1 MANLDLCLVRHGSTD
16 WTEQSRFCG
25 WSDIGLSSLG
35 KLEVES
41 LKKNINPNLFDTVF
55 SSDLSRCLETANIIG
70 SNPQVDSRL
79 REVSFGKFE
88 GLTWKELDDDERKI
102 FLDTENFKFPAGE
115 SHSDFYSRIKDF
127 IFSLEDGSHL
137 LITHGGV
144 IRFILGL
151 FATDLPVPPG
161 GFVQISLEF

>member
-41 LKKNINPNLFDTVF
+41 LKKNIDPNFFDMVF
-55 SSDLSRCLETANIIG
+55 SSDLSRCLETADIIG

-79 REVSFGKFE
+79 REVFFGKFE
-88 GLTWKELDDDERKI
+88 GLTWKELDDDERKV
-102 FLDTENFKFPAGE
+102 FLDVEIL
-115 SHSDFYSRIKDF
+115 DFQRV
-127 IFSLEDGSHL
+127 SLIL
-137 LITHGGV
+137 ILIT
-144 IRFILGL
+144 
-151 FATDLPVPPG
+151 
-161 GFVQISLEF
+161 E

>member
-41 LKKNINPNLFDTVF
+41 LKKNIDPNFFDMVF
-55 SSDLSRCLETANIIG
+55 SSDLYRCLETADIIG

-79 REVSFGKFE
+79 REVFFGKFE
-88 GLTWKELDDDERKI
+88 GLTWKELDDDERKV
-102 FLDTENFKFPAGE
+102 FLDVENFRFPAGE
-115 SHSDFYSRIKDF
+115 SHSDFNNRIKDF
-127 IFSLEDGSHL
+127 LFSLEDGSHL

-144 IRFILGL
+144 IRLILNL
-151 FATDLPVPPG
+151 YARDVPVPPG
-161 GFVQISLEF
+161 GFVEIILEL

>member
-41 LKKNINPNLFDTVF
+41 LKKNIDPNFFDMVF
-55 SSDLSRCLETANIIG
+55 SSDLSRCLETADIIG

-79 REVSFGKFE
+79 REVFFGKFE
-88 GLTWKELDDDERKI
+88 GLTWKELDDDERKV
-102 FLDTENFKFPAGE
+102 FLDVENFRFPAGE
-115 SHSDFYSRIKDF
+115 SHSDYKYSYYKWNTLFFRRWKRPFDYSRRSYKAYSK
-127 IFSLEDGSHL
+127 SL
-137 LITHGGV
+137 
-144 IRFILGL
+144 R
-151 FATDLPVPPG
+151 
-161 GFVQISLEF
+161 